1 MLKNNKWNALLAVI
15 AVVTLTSLPGCY
27 RKGENIPVNPP
38 TESTYLVD
46 AWTSFESGDFT
57 AAEQAFK
64 SSKDRDAL
72 NPEAFLG
79 LGWTQARLLSFDK
92 AISNFRIMQSITSD
106 PALEA
111 DAHAG
116 LAVCYAA
123 MKNDDSAIEN
133 TQTALEMQPNYKF
146 SHDNYVDAKALN
158 IVLAR
163 SYLNKGDY
171 LSAMNV
177 VENNLESGFVD
188 QLVSE
193 GVLIKTNGMEASPI
207 LSTATPV
214 DGQATLRLTK
224 ESNGKSVAI
233 ELVQVYAV
241 KDASESV
248 NYSIVDFQQGGSD
261 IIFKGNPV
269 PTSEDVFK
277 IDLLYASNFTQF
289 LSKLYEKIESLRG
302 TIG

>member
-46 AWTSFESGDFT
+46 GWSSFESGDFT

-72 NPEAFLG
+72 NPDAFLG
-79 LGWTQARLLSFDK
+79 LGWTQARLLNFNAAVS
-92 AISNFRIMQSITSD
+92 SFRIMQSISKD
-106 PALEA
+106 PLLEA

-116 LAVCYAA
+116 LAMCFAA

-133 TQTALEMQPNYKF
+133 AQLALQMQPSYKF
-146 SHDNYVDAKALN
+146 SHDTYVDAKALN

-171 LSAMNV
+171 LSAVQV
-177 VENNLESGFVD
+177 VEIGR
-188 QLVSE
+188 
-193 GVLIKTNGMEASPI
+193 ASCR
-207 LSTATPV
+207 V
-214 DGQATLRLTK
+214 R
-224 ESNGKSVAI
+224 V
-233 ELVQVYAV
+233 
-241 KDASESV
+241 
-248 NYSIVDFQQGGSD
+248 
-261 IIFKGNPV
+261 
-269 PTSEDVFK
+269 
-277 IDLLYASNFTQF
+277 
-289 LSKLYEKIESLRG
+289 
-302 TIG
+302 

>member
-1 MLKNNKWNALLAVI
+1 MLKNSKWNALLAVI
-15 AVVTLTSLPGCY
+15 AIVTLTSLAGCY

-79 LGWTQARLLSFDK
+79 LGWSQARLLKFD
-92 AISNFRIMQSITSD
+92 AAVSNFRIMQSITND
-106 PALEA
+106 PVLEA

-123 MKNDDSAIEN
+123 MKNDDAAIEN
-133 TQTALEMQPNYKF
+133 AQTTLEMQPNYKF
-146 SHDNYVDAKALN
+146 SHDTYVDTKALN

-188 QLVSE
+188 QLVSD
-193 GVLIKTNGMEASPI
+193 GVLIKTAGLEASPI
-207 LSTATPV
+207 ISATTAV
-214 DGQATLRLTK
+214 DGKATLRLSK
-224 ESNGKSVAI
+224 DVNGKSAAI
-233 ELVQVYAV
+233 ELVKVFAV
-241 KDASESV
+241 KDFNESV
-248 NYSIVDFQQGGSD
+248 NYSVVDFQQGGSD

-269 PTSEDVFK
+269 PTSEDIFK
-277 IDLLYASNFTQF
+277 VDLLYAANFGQF
-289 LSKLYEKIESLRG
+289 LAKLYEKIESLRG

>member
-1 MLKNNKWNALLAVI
+1 MLKNSKWNALLAVI
-15 AVVTLTSLPGCY
+15 ALVTLTSLSGCY
-27 RKGENIPVNPP
+27 RKGKNIPVNPP

-46 AWTSFESGDFT
+46 GWSSFESGDFS

-64 SSKDRDAL
+64 ASKDRDAL

-79 LGWTQARLLSFDK
+79 LGWTQARLLNFDA
-92 AISNFRIMQSITSD
+92 AISNFRIMQSITTD

-111 DAHAG
+111 DAYAG
-116 LAVCYAA
+116 LAVCFAA
-123 MKNDDSAIEN
+123 MKNDGDAIEN
-133 TQTALEMQPNYKF
+133 VQKALELQPAYKF
-146 SHDNYVDAKALN
+146 SHDTYVDAKALN

-171 LSAMNV
+171 LAAVQV
-177 VENNLESGFVD
+177 VENKLQSGFVD
-188 QLVSE
+188 QLISD
-193 GVLIKTNGMEASPI
+193 GVLIKTTGMEASPI
-207 LSTATPV
+207 LSATTPV

-224 ESNGKSVAI
+224 DVGGRSVAM

-241 KDASESV
+241 KDAGESV
-248 NYSIVDFQQGGSD
+248 SYAIIDFQQGGSD
-261 IIFKGNPV
+261 VVFKGNPV
-269 PTSEDVFK
+269 PTSEDIFK
-277 IDLLYASNFTQF
+277 VDLLYASNFGQF